1 MSTHIFLSLTNYP
14 WLNPESKEHRIND
27 EIDAYCHV
35 NLKHRTFI
43 HHGFKKIYKLCQLLF
58 SWDEE
63 CLPDKININLRS
75 KIRDTKTPG
84 NKATV
89 DNAKETLTTIIK
101 SEMNFVSRKK
111 PFTMKKRVLLLVLTF
126 LVNN

>member
-89 DNAKETLTTIIK
+89 YNAKETLTTIIK

>member
-75 KIRDTKTPG
+75 KIRDTKTAG